1 MKQKFLLLL
10 LLLFLCIFT
19 FFQLGCSVTIS
30 SNDTLELNLT
40 KLDDKALSLIAE
52 FESEQEDSVSGDVT
66 QKSGS
71 VCAGGACIVY

>member
-1 MKQKFLLLL
+1 M
-10 LLLFLCIFT
+10 
-19 FFQLGCSVTIS
+19 TIS

>member
-1 MKQKFLLLL
+1 ML
-10 LLLFLCIFT
+10 LCISAFT
-19 FFQLGCSVTIS
+19 FFLSGCTVTIS

-40 KLDDKALSLIAE
+40 KLDDKAVSLIAE
-52 FESEQEDSVSGDVT
+52 FESEQEESVSGDVT

>member
-10 LLLFLCIFT
+10 ILLFLCTFT
-19 FFQLGCSVTIS
+19 FFLSGCSVTIS

-40 KLDDKALSLIAE
+40 KLDDKTLSLIAE